1 MKTKERIVDALKRL
15 GLQPDDDG
23 DQVMFRYQ
31 MSNYVCFVDE
41 DDECY
46 MAFYIP
52 CIYEVTEENEVVVLK
67 AINECNLHMKTAKLV
82 SSNGYV
88 WAAYEVHVPEESG
101 LEDFVGRAVGC
112 LYQSAICFDQ
122 EIKNI

>member
-1 MKTKERIVDALKRL
+1 MRKDRVQNIINIKSMKTKERIVDALKRL

-67 AINECNLHMKTAKLV
+67 AINECNLHMKTAIGQLQWIRMGSV
-82 SSNGYV
+82 
-88 WAAYEVHVPEESG
+88 
-101 LEDFVGRAVGC
+101 
-112 LYQSAICFDQ
+112 
-122 EIKNI
+122 